1 MELQGKSQGTDKVIR
16 NQITWQ
22 CFQKLHRYSSL
33 DQSGWLTVT
42 AVCEATMLGWL
53 KHDVTSCNIYTL
65 NVSIHMKQKIHS
77 QTIPIAQK
85 TLKTL
90 SWHNKSC
97 IWQPWKHLWSLSIAR
112 LTTLWQRIFRPQI
125 SRMTEVQ
132 TWKKKNETREKLSLK
147 GNLSSS
153 KVLLSEWYLP
163 WPVVT
168 SVLRGQERR
177 RVDRGQCVHLWDT
190 KKKRE
195 GEKKERKSMCVGARS
210 PFAPGVWILWLWL
223 L

>member
-1 MELQGKSQGTDKVIR
+1 
-16 NQITWQ
+16 
-22 CFQKLHRYSSL
+22 
-33 DQSGWLTVT
+33 
-42 AVCEATMLGWL
+42 MLGWL
-53 KHDVTSCNIYTL
+53 KHDVTSRNIYTL
-65 NVSIHMKQKIHS
+65 NVSIHIKQKIHS
-77 QTIPIAQK
+77 QTILIAQKK

-132 TWKKKNETREKLSLK
+132 TWKKNETREKLSLK

-190 KKKRE
+190 KKRE
-195 GEKKERKSMCVGARS
+195 GEKKERACVWVPDPLLPLGYESCGSDCCKSQTVQS
-210 PFAPGVWILWLWL
+210 YDL
-223 L
+223 